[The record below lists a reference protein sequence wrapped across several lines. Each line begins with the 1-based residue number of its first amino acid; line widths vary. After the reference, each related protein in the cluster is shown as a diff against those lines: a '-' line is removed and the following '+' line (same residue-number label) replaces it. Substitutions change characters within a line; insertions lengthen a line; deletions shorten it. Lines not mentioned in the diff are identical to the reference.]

1 MRLSFPPSFLSSRT
15 RGLAAALGL
24 LATTVLAQDA
34 SIAGKV
40 TSIDG
45 APVSGAHLR
54 IVELARHTDAGAD
67 GAYRFDGVPRGS
79 YLVEARS
86 DRFGS
91 QIVRVEAPASGSVEA
106 NIVLSVAVHREAI
119 VVTSGVETASLAE
132 SAKPITVL
140 AGLDLASRLKST
152 LGETLA
158 EQPGVSSTSF
168 GPGSSRPVIRGMGGD
183 RVRLLQSGIGMA
195 DASNT
200 SPDHAVSFDP
210 LSAEQIEVLRGPAT
224 LLYGSTAIGG
234 VVNVIDGRIPESKQE
249 HPVGGVFDLA
259 LGSVSRE
266 KQGGASLHGG
276 KNKFAWHLDA
286 LRRET
291 DDVRIPLGEGRV
303 HNSATENTAA
313 SVGASLIGDRGFF
326 GANVSLFDS
335 TYGIPTEGEHEG
347 EEAQG
352 AEEAEGHGH
361 EDVVIDLKQRRLDL
375 KGGIREPFGAFRGA
389 KFRFGVS
396 DYEHREL
403 EGEEVGTRFENQGY
417 EGRLEFLHKP
427 IGAMNGAFG
436 FQAQG
441 RDLTV
446 TGAEAFLPPNQT
458 SSIAAFVLEE
468 VGRGRTRLALGGRI
482 ERQTVE
488 VNGGDSRTMTGA
500 SASLGLTVRAE
511 KGFSIGVSLAHSERL
526 PGAEELFSDGP
537 HAATNAFEVGDPNL
551 SKEKSFGLD
560 ASIKKSGGP
569 VTGELSFFR
578 NAFSGYI
585 FERFTDEEEDGL
597 RVVRYEQR
605 DALFWGME
613 AQASIQLFEKAD
625 RHLDLE
631 ASADYVRARL
641 DPTDEPLPRIAPMRL
656 GLGLHYR
663 DSRFDVRGEVRRVQ
677 KQDRISEFELATPGH
692 TFINATASY
701 RIFGGS
707 RTVTDIVLRG
717 TNLGNAEGRNHVSYL
732 KDIVPLPGRDIRASV
747 RFQF

>member
-1 MRLSFPPSFLSSRT
+1 MRLSFLPSSLLVRAS
-15 RGLAAALGL
+15 GLAAVLGL
-24 LATTVLAQDA
+24 LASTVSAQNA

-54 IVELARHTDAGAD
+54 IVELARHTDAGPD
-67 GAYRFDGVPRGS
+67 GVYRFDAVPRGS

-106 NIVLSVAVHREAI
+106 NIVLSVAVHQEAI
-119 VVTSGVETASLAE
+119 VVTSGVEAASLAE

-183 RVRLLQSGIGMA
+183 RVRLLQGGIGMA

-259 LGSVSRE
+259 LGSVSSE

-276 KNKFAWHLDA
+276 KNKFAWHFDA

-291 DDVRIPLGEGRV
+291 DNVKIPIDGGV
-303 HNSATENTAA
+303 MPNSATENT
-313 SVGASLIGDRGFF
+313 SGSLGASLIGERGFF
-326 GANVSLFDS
+326 GANASLFNT
-335 TYGIPTEGEHEG
+335 TYGIPSE
-347 EEAQG
+347 
-352 AEEAEGHGH
+352 

-375 KGGIREPFGAFRGA
+375 KGGIREPFGAFRGV

-396 DYEHREL
+396 DYEHVEL
-403 EGEEVGTRFENQGY
+403 EGEEVGTRFANQGY
-417 EGRLEFLHKP
+417 EGRLELLHKP
-427 IGAMNGAFG
+427 IGAFTGAFG
-436 FQAQG
+436 VQAQG

-446 TGAEAFLPPNQT
+446 TGAEAFLPPSQT
-458 SSIAAFVLEE
+458 QSLAAFVLEE
-468 VGRGRTRLALGGRI
+468 VGRGRARLALGGRI

-500 SASLGLTVRAE
+500 SASVGLTVRAE
-511 KGFSIGVSLAHSERL
+511 KGISLGVSLAHSERL
-526 PGAEELFSDGP
+526 PGAEELFSNGP

-551 SKEKSFGLD
+551 AKETSLGLD

-569 VTGELSFFR
+569 VTGEISFFR
-578 NAFSGYI
+578 NAFNGYI

-641 DPTDEPLPRIAPMRL
+641 DPSDEPLPRIAPMRL
-656 GLGLHYR
+656 GMGLHYR

-677 KQDRISEFELATPGH
+677 KQDRISDFELATPGH

-717 TNLGNAEGRNHVSYL
+717 TNLGDAEGRNHVSYL
-732 KDIVPLPGRDIRASV
+732 KDLVPLPGRDIRASL

>member
-1 MRLSFPPSFLSSRT
+1 MRLSFLPSFLPARAS
-15 RGLAAALGL
+15 GVAAVLGL
-24 LATTVLAQDA
+24 LASNVLAQEA

-45 APVSGAHLR
+45 VPVSGAHVR

-67 GAYRFDGVPRGS
+67 GAYRFDAVPRGS

-91 QIVRVEAPASGSVEA
+91 QIVRVELPASGLVNA

-158 EQPGVSSTSF
+158 EQPGVNSTSF
-168 GPGSSRPVIRGMGGD
+168 GPGASRPVIRGMGGD
-183 RVRLLQSGIGMA
+183 RVRLLQGGVGMA

-210 LSAEQIEVLRGPAT
+210 LSADQIEVLRGPAT

-259 LGSVSRE
+259 AGSASSE
-266 KQGGASLHGG
+266 KQGGASLNGG

-291 DDVRIPLGEGRV
+291 DDVRIPLGDGRMP
-303 HNSATENTAA
+303 NSATENTSGSLGA
-313 SVGASLIGDRGFF
+313 SVIGERAFF
-326 GANVSLFDS
+326 GANASLFNT
-335 TYGIPTEGEHEG
+335 TYGIPSE
-347 EEAQG
+347 
-352 AEEAEGHGH
+352 

-389 KFRFGVS
+389 KFRFGMS
-396 DYEHREL
+396 DYEHVEL

-427 IGAMNGAFG
+427 IGALNGAFG

-446 TGAEAFLPPNQT
+446 TGAEAFLPPSQT

-488 VNGGDSRTMTGA
+488 VNAGDSRTMTGA
-500 SASLGLTVRAE
+500 SASVGLTVRAA
-511 KGFSIGVSLAHSERL
+511 KGFAFGVSLAHSERL

-551 SKEKSFGLD
+551 AKEKSLGLD

-613 AQASIQLFEKAD
+613 AQASVQLFEKAD

-656 GLGLHYR
+656 GMGLHYR
-663 DSRFDVRGEVRRVQ
+663 DSRIDIRGEVRRVQ

-701 RIFGGS
+701 RIFGGA

-732 KDIVPLPGRDIRASV
+732 KDIVPLPGRDIRASL

>member
-1 MRLSFPPSFLSSRT
+1 MRLSFLPFSLLARAS
-15 RGLAAALGL
+15 GLAAVLGL
-24 LATTVLAQDA
+24 LASTVSAQNA

-40 TSIDG
+40 NSIDG
-45 APVSGAHLR
+45 APVSGAHVR

-67 GAYRFDGVPRGS
+67 GAYRFEAVPRGS

-91 QIVRVEAPASGSVEA
+91 RIVRVEAPATGSVEA

-158 EQPGVSSTSF
+158 EQAGVSSTSF
-168 GPGSSRPVIRGMGGD
+168 GPGASRPVIRGMGGD
-183 RVRLLQSGIGMA
+183 RVRLLQGGIGMA

-210 LSAEQIEVLRGPAT
+210 LSADQIEVLRGPAT

-259 LGSVSRE
+259 LGSVSSE
-266 KQGGASLHGG
+266 KQGGASLNGG
-276 KNKFAWHLDA
+276 RNRFAWHLDA

-291 DDVRIPLGEGRV
+291 DDVRIPLGDGRMP
-303 HNSATENTAA
+303 NSATENTSGSLGA
-313 SVGASLIGDRGFF
+313 SVIGERAFF
-326 GANVSLFDS
+326 GANVSLFNT
-335 TYGIPTEGEHEG
+335 TYGIPSE
-347 EEAQG
+347 
-352 AEEAEGHGH
+352 

-389 KFRFGVS
+389 KVRFGMS
-396 DYEHREL
+396 DYEHVEL

-417 EGRLEFLHKP
+417 EGRLEFLHNP
-427 IGAMNGAFG
+427 IGALNGAFG

-446 TGAEAFLPPNQT
+446 TGAEAFLPPSQT

-500 SASLGLTVRAE
+500 SASVGLTVRAE
-511 KGFSIGVSLAHSERL
+511 KGLAFGVSLAHSERL

-551 SKEKSFGLD
+551 SKEKSLGLD

-569 VTGELSFFR
+569 INAEISFFR

-641 DPTDEPLPRIAPMRL
+641 DRSDEPLPRIAPMRL
-656 GLGLHYR
+656 GFGLHYR
-663 DSRFDVRGEVRRVQ
+663 DSRFDIRGEVRRVQ

-701 RIFGGS
+701 RIFGGT

-732 KDIVPLPGRDIRASV
+732 KDIVPLPGRDIRASL

>member
-1 MRLSFPPSFLSSRT
+1 MRLAFPPSLLVARA
-15 RGLAAALGL
+15 RGPAAVLGL
-24 LATTVLAQDA
+24 LASTVLAQET

-45 APVSGAHLR
+45 APVSGAHVR

-67 GAYRFDGVPRGS
+67 GAYRFDAVPRGS

-91 QIVRVEAPASGSVEA
+91 QIVRVEIPAAGSVEA

-168 GPGSSRPVIRGMGGD
+168 GPGASRPVIRGMGGD
-183 RVRLLQSGIGMA
+183 RVRLLQGGIGMG

-249 HPVGGVFDLA
+249 NPIGGVFDLA
-259 LGSVSRE
+259 LGSVSSE
-266 KQGGASLHGG
+266 KQGGASLQGG
-276 KNKFAWHLDA
+276 RNSFAWHVDA

-291 DDVRIPLGEGRV
+291 DDVTIPLGDGRIP
-303 HNSATENTAA
+303 NSATRNTAG
-313 SVGASLIGDRGFF
+313 SVGASFIGDRGFF

-335 TYGIPTEGEHEG
+335 TYGIPTEGDHEG
-347 EEAQG
+347 EE
-352 AEEAEGHGH
+352 EGHGH
-361 EDVVIDLKQRRLDL
+361 EDVVIDLQQRRLDL

-389 KFRFGVS
+389 KFRFGMS
-396 DYEHREL
+396 DYEHQEL

-427 IGAMNGAFG
+427 IGALSGAFG
-436 FQAQG
+436 FQVLG

-446 TGAEAFLPPNQT
+446 TGAEAFLPPNQ
-458 SSIAAFVLEE
+458 SRSLAAFVLEE
-468 VGRGRTRLALGGRI
+468 VGRGRTRLALGGRL

-500 SASLGLTVRAE
+500 SASVGLTVRAE

-537 HAATNAFEVGDPNL
+537 HAATNAFEVGDANL
-551 SKEKSFGLD
+551 AKEKSLGLD

-569 VTGELSFFR
+569 VTAEVSFFR

-605 DALFWGME
+605 DAMFWGME
-613 AQASIQLFEKAD
+613 AQASLQLFEKAG

-641 DPTDEPLPRIAPMRL
+641 DSSDEPLPRIAPMRL
-656 GLGLHYR
+656 GMGLHYR
-663 DSRFDVRGEVRRVQ
+663 DSRFDIRGEVRRVQ

-732 KDIVPLPGRDIRASV
+732 KDIVPLPGRDIRASL

>member
-1 MRLSFPPSFLSSRT
+1 MRLSFLSSSR
-15 RGLAAALGL
+15 RVRVSGLVSVLGL
-24 LATTVLAQDA
+24 LASTVFAQDT

-40 TSIDG
+40 TTIDG
-45 APVSGAHLR
+45 APVSGAHVR

-67 GAYRFDGVPRGS
+67 GAYRFDAVPRGS

-91 QIVRVEAPASGSVEA
+91 QIVRVEASAPGSVEA

-249 HPVGGVFDLA
+249 NPIGGVFDLA
-259 LGSVSRE
+259 LGSVSSE
-266 KQGGASLHGG
+266 KQGGASLQGG
-276 KNKFAWHLDA
+276 RNRFAWHVDA

-291 DDVRIPLGEGRV
+291 DDVRIPIADGRIP
-303 HNSATENTAA
+303 NSATENTAA
-313 SVGASLIGDRGFF
+313 SVGASFIGDRGFF

-335 TYGIPTEGEHEG
+335 AYGIPTGGDHEG
-347 EEAQG
+347 EE
-352 AEEAEGHGH
+352 EGHGH
-361 EDVVIDLKQRRLDL
+361 EDVVIDLNQRRLDL

-396 DYEHREL
+396 DYQHREL

-417 EGRLEFLHKP
+417 EGRLELLHKP
-427 IGAMNGAFG
+427 IGASNGAFG
-436 FQAQG
+436 FQVQG

-446 TGAEAFLPPNQT
+446 TGAEAFLPPNRT

-488 VNGGDSRTMTGA
+488 VTGGDSRTMTGA
-500 SASLGLTVRAE
+500 SASVGLTVRAE

-551 SKEKSFGLD
+551 AKEKSLGLD

-569 VTGELSFFR
+569 VNAEISFFR

-613 AQASIQLFEKAD
+613 AQASLQLFEKAD

-656 GLGLHYR
+656 GFGLHYR
-663 DSRFDVRGEVRRVQ
+663 DSRLDLRGEVRRVR
-677 KQDRISEFELATPGH
+677 KQDRVSEFEFATPGH

-701 RIFGGS
+701 RIFGGT

-732 KDIVPLPGRDIRASV
+732 KDIVPLPGRDIRASL

>member
-1 MRLSFPPSFLSSRT
+1 MRLPFPPSFHAARA
-15 RGLAAALGL
+15 RGLAAVLGL

-45 APVSGAHLR
+45 APLSGAHLR
-54 IVELARHTDAGAD
+54 IVELARHTDASPD
-67 GAYRFDGVPRGS
+67 GVYRFEAVPRGS

-91 QIVRVEAPASGSVEA
+91 KVVRVEAPASGSVEA
-106 NIVLSVAVHREAI
+106 NIVLSVAVHREAV
-119 VVTSGVETASLAE
+119 VVTSGVESASLAE

-158 EQPGVSSTSF
+158 EQPGVGSTSF
-168 GPGSSRPVIRGMGGD
+168 GPGSSRPIIRGMGGD
-183 RVRLLQSGIGMA
+183 RVRLLQGGIGMA

-234 VVNVIDGRIPESKQE
+234 VVNVIDGRIPETKSEK
-249 HPVGGVFDLA
+249 VIGGVVDLA
-259 LGSVSRE
+259 LGSVSSE

-276 KNKFAWHLDA
+276 KNRFAWHVDA

-291 DDVRIPLGEGRV
+291 DDVRIPVGDGRIP
-303 HNSATENTAA
+303 NSATENKAG
-313 SVGASLIGDRGFF
+313 SVGVSFIGDRGFF
-326 GANVSLFDS
+326 GANVSLFDT
-335 TYGIPTEGEHEG
+335 TYGIPTEGGHEG
-347 EEAQG
+347 EED
-352 AEEAEGHGH
+352 EGHGH
-361 EDVVIDLKQRRLDL
+361 ENVVIDLEQRRLDL
-375 KGGIREPFGAFRGA
+375 KGGIREPFGAFRGV

-417 EGRLEFLHKP
+417 EGRLEFLHQP
-427 IGAMNGAFG
+427 IGAFTGAFG

-468 VGRGRTRLALGGRI
+468 VGQGRTRLALGGRI

-488 VNGGDSRTMTGA
+488 ANAGDSRTMTGA
-500 SASLGLTVRAE
+500 SASVGLTVRAK
-511 KGFSIGVSLAHSERL
+511 KGFAFGVSLAHSERL

-537 HAATNAFEVGDPNL
+537 HAATNAFEAGDPNL
-551 SKEKSFGLD
+551 SKEKSLGLD

-569 VTGELSFFR
+569 VNAELSFFR

-613 AQASIQLFEKAD
+613 AQASVQVLEKSD

-631 ASADYVRARL
+631 VSADYVRARI
-641 DPTDEPLPRIAPMRL
+641 DPTDKPLPRIAPMRL
-656 GLGLHYR
+656 GMGLHYR
-663 DSRFDVRGEVRRVQ
+663 DSRFDIRGEVRRVQ
-677 KQDRISEFELATPGH
+677 KQERISEFELATPGH
-692 TFINATASY
+692 TFINAAASY
-701 RIFGGS
+701 RIFGGA

-732 KDIVPLPGRDIRASV
+732 KDIVPLPGRDICASL

>member
-1 MRLSFPPSFLSSRT
+1 MSSLFLPSSVLGRT
-15 RGLAAALGL
+15 RGIATAIAL
-24 LATTVLAQDA
+24 LASTTFAQDA
-34 SIAGKV
+34 SISGKV
-40 TSIDG
+40 TSVDG

-54 IVELARHTDAGAD
+54 IVELARHTDAGVD
-67 GAYRFDGVPRGS
+67 GAYRFDAVPSGS
-79 YLVEARS
+79 FLVEARS

-91 QIVRVEAPASGSVEA
+91 KLVRVKAPVSGSVVA
-106 NIVLSVAVHREAI
+106 DIVLSVAVHQEAI
-119 VVTSGVETASLAE
+119 VVTSGVDASSLAE

-168 GPGSSRPVIRGMGGD
+168 GPGASRPVIRGMGGD
-183 RVRLLQSGIGMA
+183 RVRLLQGGIGMA

-210 LSAEQIEVLRGPAT
+210 LSANQIEVLRGPAT

-249 HPVGGVFDLA
+249 HAVGGVFDLA
-259 LGSVSRE
+259 LGSVAGE

-276 KNKFAWHLDA
+276 KNRFAWHVDA

-291 DDVRIPLGEGRV
+291 DNVKIPIDGGV
-303 HNSATENTAA
+303 MPNSATENT
-313 SVGASLIGDRGFF
+313 SGSFGASYIGDRGFI
-326 GANVSLFDS
+326 GASASLFNT
-335 TYGIPTEGEHEG
+335 TYGIPSE
-347 EEAQG
+347 
-352 AEEAEGHGH
+352 
-361 EDVVIDLKQRRLDL
+361 EDVAIDLKQRRLDL
-375 KGGIREPFGAFRGA
+375 KGAIREPFGAFRGV

-396 DYEHREL
+396 DYEHSEL
-403 EGEEVGTRFENQGY
+403 EGEEVGTFFENQGF
-417 EGRLEFLHKP
+417 EGRVELLHKP
-427 IGAMNGAFG
+427 VGAFSGAFG
-436 FQAQG
+436 FQAHG

-446 TGAEAFLPPNQT
+446 RGEEAFLPPSQT

-468 VGRGRTRLALGGRI
+468 VGTGRTRLALGGRV
-482 ERQTVE
+482 ERQTVD
-488 VNGGDSRTMTGA
+488 VDTGDSRTMTGA
-500 SASLGLTVRAE
+500 SGSVGLTVRAE
-511 KGFSIGVSLAHSERL
+511 RGMTFGLTLAHSERL

-537 HAATNAFEVGDPNL
+537 HAATNAFEVGDANL
-551 SKEKSFGLD
+551 AKEKSLGLD
-560 ASIKKSGGP
+560 ASVKKTGGP
-569 VTGELSFFR
+569 VNAEISFFR

-656 GLGLHYR
+656 GFGLHYR
-663 DSRFDVRGEVRRVQ
+663 DSRFDIRGEVRRVR

-701 RIFGGS
+701 RIFGGT

-732 KDIVPLPGRDIRASV
+732 KDIVPLPGRDIRAAL

>member
-1 MRLSFPPSFLSSRT
+1 MRLIVQPSSLRSRA
-15 RGLAAALGL
+15 RFRLLAASLSL
-24 LATTVLAQDA
+24 LASSTLAQDV
-34 SIAGKV
+34 SITGKV

-54 IVELARHTDAGAD
+54 IVELARHTDAGPD
-67 GAYRFDGVPRGS
+67 GVYRFEAVPPGS
-79 YLVEARS
+79 YLVEART
-86 DRFGS
+86 DRFGA
-91 QIVRVEAPASGSVEA
+91 QLVRVDARASGSVEA
-106 NIVLSVAVHREAI
+106 NFVLSVAVHREAI
-119 VVTSGVETASLAE
+119 VVTSGVEAASLAE

-140 AGLDLASRLKST
+140 AGVDLAARLKST

-168 GPGSSRPVIRGMGGD
+168 GPGASRPVIRGMGGD
-183 RVRLLQSGIGMA
+183 RVRVLQEGIGMA

-200 SPDHAVSFDP
+200 SPDHAVGFDP
-210 LSAEQIEVLRGPAT
+210 LSAEQIEVVRGPAT

-249 HPVGGVFDLA
+249 HEVAGVFDLA

-276 KNKFAWHLDA
+276 RNNFAWHVDA

-291 DDVRIPLGEGRV
+291 DDVRVPFGEGRI
-303 HNSATENTAA
+303 HNSATENTAG
-313 SVGASLIGDRGFF
+313 SVGASFVGDRGFF
-326 GANVSLFDS
+326 GANVSFFDS
-335 TYGIPTEGEHEG
+335 SYGIPIEHG
-347 EEAQG
+347 DEE
-352 AEEAEGHGH
+352 EGHGD

-375 KGGIREPFGAFRGA
+375 KGGIREPFGAFRGL

-396 DYEHREL
+396 DYEHVEL

-427 IGAMNGAFG
+427 VGALTGAFG

-446 TGAEAFLPPNQT
+446 AGAEAFLPPNQT

-468 VGRGRTRLALGGRI
+468 IGRGRARLALGGRL

-488 VNGGDSRTMTGA
+488 VTGGDSRTMTGA
-500 SASLGLTVRAE
+500 SASAGLTVRAAN
-511 KGFSIGVSLAHSERL
+511 GFVFGVSLAHSERL

-537 HAATNAFEVGDPNL
+537 HAATSAFEIGDPNL
-551 SKEKSFGLD
+551 EKEKSLGLD
-560 ASIKKSGGP
+560 ASIKKTGGP
-569 VTGELSFFR
+569 VSAELSFFR
-578 NAFSGYI
+578 NDFSGYI

-605 DALFWGME
+605 DALFWGAE
-613 AQASIQLFEKAD
+613 AQASVELFEKAG

-631 ASADYVRARL
+631 ASADYVRARI

-656 GLGLHYR
+656 GFGLHYR
-663 DSRFDVRGEVRRVQ
+663 DARFDLRGEVRRVQ

-692 TFINATASY
+692 TFVNATASY

-732 KDIVPLPGRDIRASV
+732 KDIVPLPGRDIRGAL
-747 RFQF
+747 RFRF

>member
-1 MRLSFPPSFLSSRT
+1 MRLSFLPSFLPARAS
-15 RGLAAALGL
+15 GVAAVLGL
-24 LATTVLAQDA
+24 LASNVLAQEA

-45 APVSGAHLR
+45 VPVSGAHVR

-67 GAYRFDGVPRGS
+67 GAYRFDAVPRGS

-91 QIVRVEAPASGSVEA
+91 QIVRVELPASGLVNA

-158 EQPGVSSTSF
+158 EQPGVNSTSF
-168 GPGSSRPVIRGMGGD
+168 GPGASRPVIRGMGGD
-183 RVRLLQSGIGMA
+183 RVRLLQGGVGMA

-210 LSAEQIEVLRGPAT
+210 LSADQIEVLRGPAT

-259 LGSVSRE
+259 AGSASSE
-266 KQGGASLHGG
+266 KQGGASLNGG

-291 DDVRIPLGEGRV
+291 DDVRIPLGDGRMP
-303 HNSATENTAA
+303 NSATENTSGSLGA
-313 SVGASLIGDRGFF
+313 SVIGERAFF
-326 GANVSLFDS
+326 GANVSLFNT
-335 TYGIPTEGEHEG
+335 TYGIPSE
-347 EEAQG
+347 
-352 AEEAEGHGH
+352 

-389 KFRFGVS
+389 KFRFGMS
-396 DYEHREL
+396 DYEHVEL

-427 IGAMNGAFG
+427 IGALNGAFG

-446 TGAEAFLPPNQT
+446 TGAEAFLPPSQT

-488 VNGGDSRTMTGA
+488 VNAGDSRTMTGA
-500 SASLGLTVRAE
+500 SASVGLTVRAA
-511 KGFSIGVSLAHSERL
+511 KGFAFGVSLAHSERL

-551 SKEKSFGLD
+551 AKEKSLGLD

-613 AQASIQLFEKAD
+613 AQASVQLFEKAD

-656 GLGLHYR
+656 GMGLHYR
-663 DSRFDVRGEVRRVQ
+663 DSRIDIRGEVRRVQ

-701 RIFGGS
+701 RIFGGA

-732 KDIVPLPGRDIRASV
+732 KDIVPLPGRDIRASL